1 MPKKIRL
8 PQLTWLTLFLILLVG
23 FVVYQ
28 QKPGYFPSLKVET
41 GQGVD
46 FFYVNDARET
56 LTECQATIAKVENA
70 LTSFCPNC
78 KKTPQCHKTL
88 PVSMSALFTET
99 PVPEPIAHTP
109 SGIMLFESNKG
120 ELAQKLCDS
129 TVAALKTQQP
139 AAQAKCYPANSTH
152 PAFRAQNESI
162 DIHDLSYAGLALL
175 LSLLIAKFTAWLV
188 IRYEHL
194 HAHFSHDHTNAGP
207 QKFHAQ
213 PTPRIGGIPLMIGLL
228 ISGVLLQSLPYPPAA
243 SQFGLLLL
251 AALPVYL
258 GGLTEDITKKVGVKE
273 RLLLSMLSGLFGCW
287 LLDATIPAVQFANFA
302 PIPIWQPL
310 AIAFTVFAV
319 GGVANALNII
329 DGYNGLAAGF
339 GVIASIALAIA
350 SAMYGDSFLL
360 YANLAMVGTLF
371 GFLVWN
377 WPHGRIFLGDGGAYL
392 LGFWLAE
399 MSILLLVRNPDVS
412 LWLPMAIMIYPVFET
427 LFSIY
432 RRKFK
437 RRTDP
442 GQPDATHLHQLV
454 YKRLVRIHVGTRVIG
469 EKIARNSRVAPY
481 FWVFTS
487 LFCGLALV
495 LHETSWALQL
505 LTLGFAIAYVTLYQT
520 LKTWKVPQHF
530 VLRPKGRDHV

>member
-1 MPKKIRL
+1 MTKKSRL
-8 PQLTWLTLFLILLVG
+8 PQLTWLTLFLTLLVG

-28 QKPGYFPSLKVET
+28 QKPGYFPSLHVKTEL
-41 GQGVD
+41 GVD
-46 FFYVNDARET
+46 FYYINDAQGT
-56 LTECQATIAKVENA
+56 QGECQATLANVKNA
-70 LTSFCPNC
+70 LTTLCPDC
-78 KKTPQCHKTL
+78 KKTPQCHRTL
-88 PVSMSALFTET
+88 PLSMAALFTEGPT
-99 PVPEPIAHTP
+99 AAPLAHTP
-109 SGIMLFESNKG
+109 SGILLFESKDAKI
-120 ELAQKLCDS
+120 AQELCDIS
-129 TVAALKTQQP
+129 VAALKAQQP
-139 AAQAKCYPANSTH
+139 NAKAICYPANSEH

-162 DIHDLSYAGLALL
+162 DLRHLSYAGLALL
-175 LSLLIAKFTAWLV
+175 LSLLIAKFTTWLI

-207 QKFHAQ
+207 QKFHAH
-213 PTPRIGGIPLMIGLL
+213 PTPRIGGIPLMVGLL
-228 ISGVLLQSLPYPPAA
+228 ISAVLLQSLPYPPAA
-243 SQFGLLLL
+243 GLFGLLLL

-258 GGLTEDITKKVGVKE
+258 GGLTEDITKKIGVKE

-287 LLDATIPAVQFANFA
+287 LLDAIIPALQFGNFD
-302 PIPIWQPL
+302 PIPMWQPL

-350 SAMYGDSFLL
+350 AAMHGDSFLL
-360 YANLAMVGTLF
+360 YANLAMVGALL
-371 GFLVWN
+371 GFLIWN
-377 WPHGRIFLGDGGAYL
+377 WPHGKIFLGDGGAYL

-399 MSILLLVRNPDVS
+399 MSILLLVRNPGVS
-412 LWLPMAIMIYPVFET
+412 IWLPMAIMVYPVFET

-437 RRTDP
+437 RRTNP

-481 FWVFTS
+481 FWIFTS
-487 LFCGLALV
+487 IFCGLALFF
-495 LHETSWALQL
+495 HDTPWALQL
-505 LTLGFAIAYVTLYQT
+505 LTLGFAVFYVISYQQ
-520 LKTWKVPQHF
+520 LKTWKIPKRI
-530 VLRPKGRDHV
+530 VLREKL

>member
-1 MPKKIRL
+1 MSTKIRL

-28 QKPGYFPSLKVET
+28 QKPGYFPSLQVET
-41 GQGVD
+41 GLGVD
-46 FFYVNDARET
+46 FFYVNDARES
-56 LTECQATIAKVENA
+56 LSECQATLARVENA
-70 LTSFCPNC
+70 LAPLCPTC
-78 KKTPQCHKTL
+78 KKTPQCHSAL
-88 PVSMSALFTET
+88 PISMSTLFTDAQVAT
-99 PVPEPIAHTP
+99 PMAHTP
-109 SGIMLFESNKG
+109 SGIMLFESDNG
-120 ELAQKLCDS
+120 ELAQQLCES
-129 TVAALKTQQP
+129 AVSALKAQQP
-139 AAQAKCYPANSTH
+139 HAQAQCYPANSKH
-152 PAFRAQNESI
+152 PAFRAQNEHI
-162 DIHDLSYAGLALL
+162 DLRDLSYAGLALL
-175 LSLLIAKFTAWLV
+175 LSLLIAKFTAWLI

-194 HAHFSHDHTNAGP
+194 HAHFSHDHTHAGP
-207 QKFHAQ
+207 QKFHAL
-213 PTPRIGGIPLMIGLL
+213 PTPRVGGIPLMIGLL
-228 ISGVLLQSLPYPPAA
+228 ISGVLLQSLPYPPDATP
-243 SQFGLLLL
+243 FGLLLL

-287 LLDATIPAVQFANFA
+287 LLSATIPNVQIANFA

-310 AIAFTVFAV
+310 AVALTVFAV

-350 SAMYGDSFLL
+350 AAMYGDSFLL
-360 YANLAMVGTLF
+360 YANLAMAGSLL

-377 WPHGRIFLGDGGAYL
+377 WPHGKIFLGDGGAYL

-399 MSILLLVRNPDVS
+399 MSVLLLVRNPEVS

-437 RRTDP
+437 HRTNP

-454 YKRLVRIHVGTRVIG
+454 YKRLVRIHVGTRVVG

-487 LFCGLALV
+487 LFCGLTLL
-495 LHETSWALQL
+495 LHNTSWALQL
-505 LTLGFAIAYVTLYQT
+505 LTSGFAIVYVVLYRT
-520 LKTWKVPQHF
+520 LKTWKVPENL
-530 VLRPKGRDHV
+530 VLRQKKQ

>member
-1 MPKKIRL
+1 MIKKPRL
-8 PQLTWLTLFLILLVG
+8 PQLTWLTVFLTLLVG

-28 QKPGYFPSLKVET
+28 QKPGYFPSLRVET
-41 GQGVD
+41 GLGVD
-46 FFYVNDARET
+46 FYYLNDAQKT
-56 LTECQATIAKVENA
+56 LEECQATLAKVEKA
-70 LTSFCPNC
+70 LTPLCLDC
-78 KKTPQCHKTL
+78 KTTPQCHRTL
-88 PVSMSALFTET
+88 PMSMAEVFTET
-99 PVPEPIAHTP
+99 TSISPMAHTP
-109 SGIMLFESNKG
+109 SGVLLFESKD
-120 ELAQKLCDS
+120 EKLAHQLCDS
-129 TVAALKTQQP
+129 SVTALKAQHPQ
-139 AAQAKCYPANSTH
+139 AQARCYPANSEH
-152 PAFRAQNESI
+152 PAFRAQNDNI
-162 DIHDLSYAGLALL
+162 DLRDLSYAGLALL
-175 LSLLIAKFTAWLV
+175 LSLLISKFTTWLI

-228 ISGVLLQSLPYPPAA
+228 ISTVLLQSLPYPPAT

-258 GGLTEDITKKVGVKE
+258 GGLTEDITKKVGVRE

-287 LLDATIPAVQFANFA
+287 LLDAIIPAVQFANFD

-339 GVIASIALAIA
+339 GVIASIALAVA
-350 SAMYGDSFLL
+350 AAMHGDSFLL
-360 YANLAMVGTLF
+360 YANLAMVGALL

-377 WPHGRIFLGDGGAYL
+377 WPQGKIFLGDGGAYL

-399 MSILLLVRNPDVS
+399 MSILLLVRNPGVS
-412 LWLPMAIMIYPVFET
+412 VWLPMAIMIYPVFET

-454 YKRLVRIHVGTRVIG
+454 YKRLVRIHVGSRIIG

-481 FWVFTS
+481 FWIITS
-487 LFCGLALV
+487 LFCGLALLFQDTPWV
-495 LHETSWALQL
+495 LQL
-505 LTLGFAIAYVTLYQT
+505 LTLGFAVMYVALYQT
-520 LKTWKVPQHF
+520 LKSWRVPRQIIY
-530 VLRPKGRDHV
+530 RKN

>member
-1 MPKKIRL
+1 MSKKIRL
-8 PQLTWLTLFLILLVG
+8 PQLTWLTLFLILMVS

-28 QKPGYFPSLKVET
+28 QKPGYYPSLHVQT
-41 GQGVD
+41 GLGVD

-56 LTECQATIAKVENA
+56 LAECQATISQLENA
-70 LTSFCPNC
+70 LLPTCPEC
-78 KKTPQCHKTL
+78 KKTPECHNSL
-88 PVSMSALFTET
+88 PINLSALFTES
-99 PVPEPIAHTP
+99 PISKPLAHTP
-109 SGIMLFESNKG
+109 NGIVVFESKDS
-120 ELAQKLCDS
+120 ELAQQLCDS
-129 TVAALKTQQP
+129 TVSALKAQQP
-139 AAQAKCYPANSTH
+139 LAHAECYPANSQR
-152 PAFRAQNESI
+152 PAFRAQDKPINLR
-162 DIHDLSYAGLALL
+162 DISYAGLALL
-175 LSLLIAKFTAWLV
+175 LSLLIAKFAAWLI

-194 HAHFSHDHTNAGP
+194 HSRFSYDYTHAGP

-228 ISGVLLQSLPYPPAA
+228 IAAVLLQSLPQPNGA
-243 SQFGLLLL
+243 SQFGLLLI

-287 LLDATIPAVQFANFA
+287 LLDATIPSLQFAHFD
-302 PIPIWQPL
+302 PIPMWQPI

-339 GVIASIALAIA
+339 GVIASISLAIA
-350 SAMYGDSFLL
+350 AAIYGDSFLL
-360 YANLAMVGTLF
+360 YANLAMAGALL

-377 WPHGRIFLGDGGAYL
+377 WPHGKIFLGDGGAYL

-399 MSILLLVRNPDVS
+399 MSILLLVRNPGVS
-412 LWLPMAIMIYPVFET
+412 IWLPMAIMVYPVFET

-454 YKRLVRIHVGTRVIG
+454 YKRLIRIHVGSRIVL
-469 EKIARNSRVAPY
+469 EKVARNSSVAPY
-481 FWVFTS
+481 FWCITGAFS
-487 LFCGLALV
+487 FIALL
-495 LHETSWALQL
+495 LHKTSWALQL
-505 LTLGFAIAYVTLYQT
+505 LSIAFAIVYVTLYQV
-520 LKTWKVPQHF
+520 LKTWKVPKQIIY
-530 VLRPKGRDHV
+530 RRNND